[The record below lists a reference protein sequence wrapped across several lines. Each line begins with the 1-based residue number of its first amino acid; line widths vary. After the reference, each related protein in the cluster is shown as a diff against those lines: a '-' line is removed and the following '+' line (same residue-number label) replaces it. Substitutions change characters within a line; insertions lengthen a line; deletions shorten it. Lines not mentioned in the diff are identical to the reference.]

1 MLNLDSHFFPVFD
14 RLDPATAY
22 PGTYNLGL
30 VVTSVAIAIL
40 AAFVALSISGRIAAA
55 TTRWARYAWASAGA
69 ISMGGGIWSM
79 HFVGMLAF
87 SLPCGITYDPLG
99 TVLSMIPGMLASGI
113 ALSAI
118 SKPREPGLSRLS
130 VSAVLIGAGI
140 GAMHYS
146 GMAAMRPEALLRYN
160 PGLVAISIV
169 VAVVL
174 AFVSLSI
181 RFQFRR
187 PQSPRL
193 AANIIAA
200 SVMGCA
206 VAGMHYSAM
215 QASIFFPLPD
225 APNHSMALSPTLLA
239 LLITTFTFLIAASTL
254 VATFAGRQNELA
266 VSLSAEISRRQRTE
280 EDLRRSEA
288 YLGEAQRLS
297 HTGSWAL
304 DVATGQFIHSSEE
317 HHRLFG
323 FDPREGIPVW
333 KDWARRV
340 HREDREA
347 TWDRIRLGISERT
360 DFELDYRTV
369 NPDGSIKYVHALGHP
384 VFNAAGDLVEF
395 VGTSIDVTQ
404 RRRAEEARLDAQN
417 QLAHVH
423 RVTAMGQLAASIAH
437 EVNQPIAAT
446 VTNAQAALRWLDR
459 RPADL
464 QEVRQALARIAK
476 DGHRAAEVIDEI
488 RALIKKAPPRKDRL
502 EINGAIHEVIAL
514 TRGEAV
520 KNGVSVQ
527 TELIDGLPLIEGDRV
542 QLQQVILNL
551 IINAFEAMSGISEG
565 VRELLIS
572 TRKAEPDGVLVAV
585 RDSGPGL
592 APATLE
598 RLFESFYTTKP
609 GGLGL
614 GLSICRSIIE
624 AHGGRLWAC
633 ANVPCGAI
641 FQFTVPAHPVPGRD
655 CEIVPNSQ
663 AGP

>member
-1 MLNLDSHFFPVFD
+1 
-14 RLDPATAY
+14 
-22 PGTYNLGL
+22 
-30 VVTSVAIAIL
+30 
-40 AAFVALSISGRIAAA
+40 
-55 TTRWARYAWASAGA
+55 
-69 ISMGGGIWSM
+69 
-79 HFVGMLAF
+79 
-87 SLPCGITYDPLG
+87 
-99 TVLSMIPGMLASGI
+99 MIPGMLASGI

-340 HREDREA
+340 HREDREG
-347 TWDRIRLGISERT
+347 TWDRIQRGISERT

-369 NPDGSIKYVHALGHP
+369 NPDGTIKYVQALGHP

-464 QEVRQALARIAK
+464 EEVRQALARIAK